1 MKKIILTAAAV
12 FAISFAN
19 AQDKKDSGMGLAKGD
34 VYVTGSLSSKS
45 SSVSGSDTATEFA
58 PSVGYFL
65 TDNISLEAG
74 FSTAKN
80 GDVKSSL
87 FGIGAAYNFNA
98 KNQFSSRVSL
108 SLATGSVTDIYDDPM
123 MGPILFDYKA
133 TSLSLGYGV
142 RYFVSN
148 HFSLTADVAAL
159 NYTSVTP
166 DGGDAESTTELGLN
180 MSNISLGLSYKF

>member
-19 AQDKKDSGMGLAKGD
+19 AQDKKDSGMGFAKGD

-45 SSVSGSDTATEFA
+45 SSISGSDTATEFA

-80 GDVKSSL
+80 GDVKSNL
-87 FGIGAAYNFNA
+87 FGLGAAYNFNA
-98 KNQFSSRVSL
+98 KNQFSSRINL
-108 SLATGSVTDIYDDPM
+108 SLATGSGTELVDLGGMTPTA
-123 MGPILFDYKA
+123 FDYKA
-133 TSLSLGYGV
+133 TALSLGYGI
-142 RYFVSN
+142 RYFVSS

-159 NYTSVTP
+159 NYTSVTL
-166 DGGDAESTTELGLN
+166 DGMDAESTTELGLN
-180 MSNISLGLSYKF
+180 MSNISLGLTYKF

>member
-34 VYVTGSLSSKS
+34 VYVTGSLSSRS

-87 FGIGAAYNFNA
+87 FGLGAAYNFNA

-108 SLATGSVTDIYDDPM
+108 SLATGSGTDLIDT
-123 MGPILFDYKA
+123 GIGLVAWDYKA
-133 TSLSLGYGV
+133 TALSLGYGV
-142 RYFVSN
+142 RYFVSS